1 MTEGQVERTSQTGP
15 LPSFLGLC
23 PPRPAPPYPTAFL
36 YTFTSIA
43 ISVPTRL
50 VQSGGS
56 EGGSVPFSSTIF
68 WCFPAIFVTHWHEI
82 HHSNSQSS
90 SGFPCI
96 LKWILLSER
105 SQSKMAINCMSTT
118 TSHSGKDKTM
128 KTVKRSM
135 VHGLGCR

>member
-1 MTEGQVERTSQTGP
+1 MKSRSYRKLRFSEGTSSHCAGS
-15 LPSFLGLC
+15 LA
-23 PPRPAPPYPTAFL
+23 APGYHKCSLKVAVIDYLRALDIRSPKARCC
-36 YTFTSIA
+36 
-43 ISVPTRL
+43 VH
-50 VQSGGS
+50 SGGS

-105 SQSKMAINCMSTT
+105 SQSKMTITCTSTT
-118 TSHSGKDKTM
+118 TSHSGKDKIM
-128 KTVKRSM
+128 ETV
-135 VHGLGCR
+135 